1 MTVDGPRS
9 RAVGELVEA
18 AAAGERAAWDELVRR
33 YAALVWA
40 VARTHRLGP
49 ADAADVSQTV
59 WLRLVESLGD
69 LREPDA
75 LPGWLRTTTRNEC
88 LRVIRRGGREINQ
101 AEPLTGVW
109 SSDCPSPELL
119 LLESERD
126 RQLWSAL
133 RQLSRRCQDLL
144 RVLAYAPEAGYAE
157 ISRLLGVPVGSI
169 GPSRARCL
177 AHLRR
182 RLDQTDL
189 PTSPTSPTS
198 PTKATTT

>member
-1 MTVDGPRS
+1 MSVQRERRRPRQA
-9 RAVGELVEA
+9 RTRPTGELVTA
-18 AAAGERAAWDELVRR
+18 AAAGDRAAWEELVDRH
-33 YAALVWA
+33 AALVWA
-40 VARTHRLGP
+40 VARAHRLGP

-59 WLRLVESLGD
+59 WLRLVENLGE

-88 LRVIRRGGREINQ
+88 LRVIRRAGRETNQ
-101 AEPLTGVW
+101 VEPETDVL
-109 SSDCPSPELL
+109 SPESESPEYL

-144 RVLAYAPEAGYAE
+144 RVLAYAPEASYSE
-157 ISRLLGVPVGSI
+157 IARSLGVPVGSI

-182 RLDQTDL
+182 RLEQSEH
-189 PTSPTSPTS
+189 PTTPSR
-198 PTKATTT
+198 A